1 MKNKRNTVKIDKELS
16 GLVPKLSEGE
26 YKQLEANIIKEG
38 CRDPLVLW
46 QSILLDGHNR
56 YEICQKNNI
65 KFETVKI
72 NLDSRDDAKI
82 WIIQN
87 QLGRRNLTSY
97 QRGELVLGLEPLYAK
112 KAKER
117 QVKGVKEDLK
127 ENLPEGG
134 QTRDAMSKLI
144 GVSPRTYDK
153 IKKIKEKASEEDQED
168 LRKGKTTINKVYSG
182 IRRKGARKESAIR
195 IGGAE
200 SNSKPFGKSD
210 TNLILGN
217 CLEVMKTLKDTSVDL
232 IVTDPPYG
240 KDGALL
246 YEPMYEQAARLL
258 KDGGMCVMYASDYWF
273 DIVFPPALKYLD
285 YFYLFHSINRV
296 GKTSIH
302 PRQIFAG
309 AKSIMAFS
317 KGKPKKLTWVS
328 NVLDFGR
335 KEKSHRD
342 DNWEQI
348 VEDAAYFIKAYSDEN
363 DTVLDPFCGSGTT
376 GVACKELGRN
386 FIGID
391 IESEQIEVAKQR
403 IDGTPVGNVPEALIK
418 VKDEK

>member
-1 MKNKRNTVKIDKELS
+1 MNNKQGAVKTDKEFS
-16 GLVPKLSEGE
+16 GLVPKLADEE

-46 QSILLDGHNR
+46 KGILLDGHNR

-65 KFETVKI
+65 KFETVEIK
-72 NLDSRDDAKI
+72 LDSRDGAKI

-87 QLGRRNLTSY
+87 QLGRRNLTPY

-112 KAKER
+112 QAKER
-117 QVKGVKEDLK
+117 QSRGGEEKGKV
-127 ENLPEGG
+127 NLPEAG

-153 IKKIKEKASEEDQED
+153 IKKIKEKASEEDKED

-195 IGGAE
+195 IEGAE
-200 SNSKPFGKSD
+200 SNSKLFGKSD
-210 TNLILGN
+210 TKLILGN
-217 CLEVMKTLKDTSVDL
+217 CLEVMKTLKDASIDL

-258 KDGGMCVMYASDYWF
+258 KNGGMCLAYASDYWF
-273 DIVFPPALKYLD
+273 DIVFPAALKYLD
-285 YFYLFHSINRV
+285 FFYPFHSINRL
-296 GKTSIH
+296 GKASIY
-302 PRQIFAG
+302 PKKIFVG

-328 NVLDFGR
+328 NVLDFGK
-335 KEKSHRD
+335 KEKSHRA

-348 VEDAAYFIKAYSDEN
+348 VEDAAYFINAYSNLN
-363 DTVLDPFCGSGTT
+363 DTILDPFCGSGTT
-376 GVACKELGRN
+376 GVAAKELGRN
-386 FIGID
+386 FIGIELD
-391 IESEQIEVAKQR
+391 PKYLEISKHR
-403 IDGTPVGNVPEALIK
+403 IDAVGNSPKDIIQ
-418 VKDEK
+418 VKK